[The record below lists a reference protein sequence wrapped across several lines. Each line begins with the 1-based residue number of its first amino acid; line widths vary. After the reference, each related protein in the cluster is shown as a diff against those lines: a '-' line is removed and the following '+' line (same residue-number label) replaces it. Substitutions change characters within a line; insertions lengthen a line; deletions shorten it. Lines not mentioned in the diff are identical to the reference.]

1 MIAAAAARTS
11 AASSR
16 RAVEDPTLV
25 ERRSSSSAPS
35 DAEAQTDYA
44 PLMEDGGQYHGDSAR
59 SSPLHTA
66 VLLAIGS
73 ELTSGETRDTN
84 GGDLARWLAQE
95 GVDVLWISALPD
107 RRVTVE
113 GALRTALAAASLIVT
128 TGGLGPTPDDLTREA
143 IAAVC
148 GEEPTIDPDLERWLR
163 HMFERRGITLPPS
176 NLKQAWVIP
185 SGTII
190 PNDRGTAPGWWVDR
204 ADGRIIVA
212 LPGPPREMQPM
223 WVDWVLPRLRARGLG
238 QEHASRTYRLTGIG
252 ESSVAD
258 ALGEPLLRANNPI
271 VATYAR
277 ADAVDVRI
285 SARAE
290 AGRSALEFVD
300 EAAKSVLAA
309 VGKHVWGRDE
319 DTWATVLG
327 HELGVRGLDLAL
339 VESGTGG
346 STVRLLSDAPWL
358 RAASVLEEG
367 DSPRPVELADLASQ
381 MRRDAGALVGLAVR
395 AHESG
400 EDTEVEFAAVGP
412 WGISRARQTAFLG
425 GQEGRRRAGVAAS
438 AFLLRVLRK
447 DQVSEQESPRAQ
459 LVLTD
464 NMSRGETAN
473 PGKGSAE

>member
-1 MIAAAAARTS
+1 MEYG
-11 AASSR
+11 
-16 RAVEDPTLV
+16 VEP
-25 ERRSSSSAPS
+25 
-35 DAEAQTDYA
+35 Q
-44 PLMEDGGQYHGDSAR
+44 GDSTR
-59 SSPLHTA
+59 SGPLHSA
-66 VLLAIGS
+66 VLLAIGT

-107 RRVTVE
+107 RQATVE
-113 GALRTALAAASLIVT
+113 GALRAALAAASLIVT

-148 GEEPTIDPDLERWLR
+148 GEEPAIDPDLEIWL
-163 HMFERRGITLPPS
+163 HHIFERRGITLPPS

-185 SGTII
+185 SGTTI

-223 WVDWVLPRLRARGLG
+223 WANWVLPRLRARGLG

-258 ALGEPLLRANNPI
+258 ALGEPLLRATNPI

-290 AGRSALEFVD
+290 GGRSALEIVD
-300 EAAKSVLAA
+300 VAAESVLAA
-309 VGKHVWGRDE
+309 VGKHVWGRDD

-327 HELGVRGLDLAL
+327 HELGIRGLDLAL

-346 STVRLLSDAPWL
+346 STVRLLADAPWL
-358 RAASVLEEG
+358 RAASVLEDG
-367 DSPRPVELADLASQ
+367 DSPGPAELADLASQ
-381 MRRDAGALVGLAVR
+381 IRRDAGAVVGLAVR
-395 AHESG
+395 ARESG

-425 GQEGRRRAGVAAS
+425 GREGRRRAGVAAS
-438 AFLLRVLRK
+438 AFLLRLLRK
-447 DQVSEQESPRAQ
+447 DQVPEQDLPRAQ
-459 LVLTD
+459 RVLTD
-464 NMSRGETAN
+464 NMRQGKTADPGE
-473 PGKGSAE
+473 GSKE